1 MIKSVLDEG
10 KGGAQ
15 VAALKNEQSAPLA
28 ERARIA
34 LSEPDLTI
42 HHEVAQTYLAS
53 MYSLEAA
60 SRGSSGSAEADEFAV
75 PAILSRV
82 LR

>member
-1 MIKSVLDEG
+1 MIKGVLDEE

-15 VAALKNEQSAPLA
+15 VAALKNEQPAPLA

-42 HHEVAQTYLAS
+42 HPGGALTNLAS
-53 MYSLEAA
+53 LYSLEAA
-60 SRGSSGSAEADEFAV
+60 SRGSPGSAEADEFAV